1 MLKLLKNFFGANNKD
16 STPSEW
22 TDESWNADSYEKML
36 TTAASTGVG
45 SMFGGGD
52 GGGLFEGMFSS
63 STHTNNMLGDDIM
76 STTSMSDDTSRP
88 MFNIDG
94 TPMIGDVDIHGNCYG
109 MTSSHSTFDTHSM
122 FDTHSSFD
130 SGSSWSS
137 SSDSF
142 GSSWSSDSHF

>member
-1 MLKLLKNFFGANNKD
+1 MLKLLKNFFSANNN

-36 TTAASTGVG
+36 TTAASTWVG
-45 SMFGGGD
+45 SMFGGND
-52 GGGLFEGMFSS
+52 GGGLFEGMFG
-63 STHTNNMLGDDIM
+63 STTNNMLVDDAM
-76 STTSMSDDTSRP
+76 SSTSIFDDTSRP

-94 TPMIGDVDIHGNCYG
+94 TPMVGDVDIHGNFYG
-109 MTSSHSTFDTHSM
+109 MTSSHST

-142 GSSWSSDSHF
+142 GSSWSSDSQF

>member
-36 TTAASTGVG
+36 ATAAPLAIAGG
-45 SMFGGGD
+45 FGD
-52 GGGLFEGMFSS
+52 DAGGGLFGGIFNNGSGAVDTGAVFDTDNGAS
-63 STHTNNMLGDDIM
+63 LFNTNE
-76 STTSMSDDTSRP
+76 P
-88 MFNIDG
+88 AFNIDG
-94 TPMIGDVDIHGNCYG
+94 TPMMGSVDIHGNPYG
-109 MTSSHSTFDTHSM
+109 VTGAHSGFDSHSH
-122 FDTHSSFD
+122 FD

-142 GSSWSSDSHF
+142 SSFDSGWSSDNHF